1 MDAIGRLRRARFG
14 RIVWGV
20 LGALAMGVVLEADII
35 LSARNLNA
43 ALKKLQRLQQEIASA
58 PAVQK
63 AEAVF
68 QLGVEG
74 DALASL
80 LSDEVVAHGM
90 QEKALINLALTR
102 TRELGVAIAYNDEK
116 RTFFYDGAAF
126 ERYVKEAPRGP
137 HLAEASFWMVENEFY
152 RLGGSDPAQILA
164 AVEHKRAFLRRH
176 PAFALNAEVDLFLG
190 IDFRDLYR
198 LYDAANDTPKRD
210 RYLTL
215 ARQQLQRVAT
225 RYAGS
230 EQAAV
235 AAEMLRRLDQE
246 VKQELER

>member
-1 MDAIGRLRRARFG
+1 MDAIGRLCRAPFG

-20 LGALAMGVVLEADII
+20 LCALAMGVVLEADII
-35 LSARNLNA
+35 LSAQNLSA
-43 ALKKLQRLQQEIASA
+43 ALKKMQRLQQEIASA
-58 PAVQK
+58 PAAHK

-68 QLGVEG
+68 QFGVEG

-90 QEKALINLALTR
+90 QEKALIDLALTR
-102 TRELGVAIAYNDEK
+102 ARELGVAIAYNDEK
-116 RTFFYDGAAF
+116 RKFFYDGAAF
-126 ERYVKEAPRGP
+126 ERYVKETPRGP

-152 RLGGSDPAQILA
+152 RLGGSDPAQILV

-198 LYDAANDTPKRD
+198 LYADDTPKRD

-215 ARQQLQRVAT
+215 ARQQLRRVST

-230 EQAAV
+230 EQAVV

-246 VKQELER
+246 VKQESER